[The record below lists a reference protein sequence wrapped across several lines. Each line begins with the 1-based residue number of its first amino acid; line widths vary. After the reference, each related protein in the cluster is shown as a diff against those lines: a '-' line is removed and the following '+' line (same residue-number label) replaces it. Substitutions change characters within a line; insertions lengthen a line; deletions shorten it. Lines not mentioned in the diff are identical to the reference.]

1 MQSQIMMMG
10 FLAVS
15 TLVTIAMFGRTPQRR
30 AVLKRATVRR
40 GGQ

>member
-15 TLVTIAMFGRTPQRR
+15 TLVTIAMFRR
-30 AVLKRATVRR
+30 MPKRQAVLKKVAVRR